1 MRDKVLHFVVGAAL
15 AAPLA
20 WVGYPVNGVLLA
32 GIAGIAKEAWDDRA
46 DLLDFI
52 ATLAGGIAGAVALA

>member
-1 MRDKVLHFVVGAAL
+1 MRDKMLHFAAGAVI
-15 AAPLA
+15 AAPIT
-20 WVGYPVNGVLLA
+20 WIGYPINGVLLA